1 MSTVHQGEHYDAIVV
16 GSGFG
21 GAVSAY
27 RLAEGGKR
35 VCLLERGKAW
45 APGQFPRSPRE
56 LARNFWDPSEGLH
69 GFFDVWTFKGTE
81 VLVSSCL
88 AGGSII
94 YANVFIRKDEHWFLE
109 PDGRPW
115 PVTRAALEPHYDN
128 VERAMRPQRYPF
140 DRPPYANT
148 PKTRGLKLAAE
159 RLGVDWSLPLLNVT
173 FANEG
178 EEPAVGVPIAA
189 DEPNRYDV
197 RRYTCR
203 LCGECDIGCN
213 FGSKNTLDLGYLS
226 RFERLGGEVRTMC
239 EVRRIEPC
247 RSGGYHVGFVAHRE
261 GRKAPT
267 EQLPL
272 EWMSADRVV
281 VAAGSLGSTYLL
293 LRNRDALPGL
303 SHGALG
309 TRWCGNGDLLGFAT
323 RSGLPLDPATGP
335 VITCALRYEGR
346 ESRGYYIEDGG
357 WPLFITYLAEA
368 SDVRNELHRAARFG
382 WRRLRQL
389 RGKRDSHLSGELSE
403 LIGDGRHSAG
413 VLPLLGMG
421 RDVPDGKLTLEDGY
435 LECDWTMET
444 SRAYYE
450 AVKRSMEDIC
460 RALGATFK
468 DELLW
473 YFKRTVTSHPVGGCP
488 MGVSPA
494 DGVVD
499 EFGQVFGHP
508 GLAVVDGAVMPG
520 PVGPNPSFTI
530 AAFADRAAEW
540 MLEDWSP
547 SRPSRRG

>member
-1 MSTVHQGEHYDAIVV
+1 VSTVDHGDHYDAIVV

-21 GAVSAY
+21 GSVSAY

-45 APGQFPRSPRE
+45 APGQFPRTPRE

-69 GFFDVWTFKGTE
+69 GFFQVWTFKGIE

-94 YANVFIRKDEHWFLE
+94 YANVFIRKDEDWFVE

-128 VERAMRPQRYPF
+128 VERVMRPQRYPF
-140 DRPPYANT
+140 DQPPFAET
-148 PKTRGLKLAAE
+148 PKTRGLKFAAE
-159 RLGVDWSLPLLNVT
+159 RLGVDWHLPLLNVT

-178 EEPAVGVPIAA
+178 EEPALGVPIAK
-189 DEPNRYDV
+189 DEPNLYGAL
-197 RRYTCR
+197 RYTCR

-213 FGSKNTLDLGYLS
+213 FGSKNTLDFNYLA
-226 RFERLGGEVRTMC
+226 RFEHRGGEIRTMR
-239 EVRRIEPC
+239 EVRRIEPGP
-247 RSGGYHVGFVAHRE
+247 SGGYRVGVVAHRE
-261 GRKAPT
+261 GLKTPS

-272 EWMSADRVV
+272 EWLTADRVV

-293 LRNRDALPGL
+293 LRNRDVLPGL
-303 SHGALG
+303 SRGSLG

-323 RSGLPLDPATGP
+323 RSAIPLDAARGP
-335 VITCALRYEGR
+335 VITSALRYEGR
-346 ESRGYYIEDGG
+346 GGRGYYIEDGG
-357 WPLFITYLAEA
+357 YPLFVTYLLEA
-368 SDVRNELHRAARFG
+368 SNVRQEVRRAARFG
-382 WRRLRQL
+382 WQRLQQL
-389 RGKRDSHLSGELSE
+389 RGKRESHLNAELSE

-421 RDVPDGKLTLEDGY
+421 RDIPDGELTLEDGY
-435 LECDWTMET
+435 LECNWTMET
-444 SRAYYE
+444 SRTYYE
-450 AVKRSMEDIC
+450 AVKQSMEDVC
-460 RALGATFK
+460 RALGGKFK
-468 DELLW
+468 DEPLW
-473 YFKRTVTSHPVGGCP
+473 YFKRNVTSHPVGGCP

-540 MLEDWSP
+540 MLENWSP
-547 SRPSRRG
+547 S

>member
-1 MSTVHQGEHYDAIVV
+1 VSTVDHYDAIVV

-21 GAVSAY
+21 GSVCAY
-27 RLAEGGKR
+27 RFAEAGKR
-35 VCLLERGKAW
+35 VCLVERGKAW
-45 APGQFPRSPRE
+45 PPGQFPRSPRE

-69 GFFDVWTFKGTE
+69 GFFDVWTFKGIE

-88 AGGSII
+88 GGGSII
-94 YANVFIRKDEHWFLE
+94 YANVFIRKDEEWFVE

-115 PVTRAALEPHYDN
+115 PVTRAVLEPHYDN
-128 VERAMRPQRYPF
+128 VERAMRPQPYPF
-140 DRPPYANT
+140 DRPPFAET

-159 RLGVDWSLPLLNVT
+159 RLGVDWRLPLLNVT

-178 EEPAVGVPIAA
+178 DEPAVGMPIAE
-189 DEPNRYDV
+189 DEPNLYGS

-213 FGSKNTLDLGYLS
+213 LGSKNTLDLTYLS
-226 RFERLGGEVRTMC
+226 RFERLGGEIRTMR
-239 EVRRIEPC
+239 EVRRIEPGPN
-247 RSGGYHVGFVAHRE
+247 GGYRVGIVAHQE
-261 GRKAPT
+261 GQEMPT
-267 EQLPL
+267 ERLPL
-272 EWMSADRVV
+272 DWLSADRVV
-281 VAAGSLGSTYLL
+281 LAAGSLGSTYLL
-293 LRNRDALPGL
+293 LRNQDALRKL
-303 SHGALG
+303 RRATLG

-323 RSGLPLDPATGP
+323 RSAVPLDPAHGP
-335 VITCALRYEGR
+335 VITAALRYEGR
-346 ESRGYYIEDGG
+346 GGRGYYIEDGG
-357 WPLFITYLAEA
+357 YPQFVTYLVEA
-368 SDVRNELHRAARFG
+368 SDVRQELHRAARFG
-382 WRRLRQL
+382 WQRLRQL
-389 RGKRDSHLSGELSE
+389 RGARDSHLSAELSE

-421 RDVPDGKLTLEDGY
+421 RDVPDGELTLEGGY

-450 AVKRSMEDIC
+450 AIKRAMEDIC

-468 DELLW
+468 AEALW
-473 YFKRTVTSHPVGGCP
+473 YFKRSVTSHPVGGCP
-488 MGVSPA
+488 MGASAA

-540 MLEDWSP
+540 MLEHWSP
-547 SRPSRRG
+547 APPS

>member
-1 MSTVHQGEHYDAIVV
+1 MSTVEHGDHYDAIVV

-21 GAVSAY
+21 GSVSAY
-27 RLAEGGKR
+27 RFAEAGRR

-56 LARNFWDPSEGLH
+56 LARSFWDPSEGLH
-69 GFFDVWTFKGTE
+69 GFFQVWTFKGIE

-94 YANVFIRKDEHWFLE
+94 YANVFIRKDEHWFVE

-128 VERAMRPQRYPF
+128 VERVMRPQRYPL
-140 DRPPYANT
+140 DRPPFADT
-148 PKTRGLKLAAE
+148 PKTRGLKFAAE
-159 RLGVDWSLPLLNVT
+159 RLGVDWHLPLLNIT
-173 FANEG
+173 FANDG
-178 EEPAVGVPIAA
+178 EEPALGVPIAD
-189 DEPNRYDV
+189 DEPNLYDS

-213 FGSKNTLDLGYLS
+213 FGSKNTLDFNYLS
-226 RFERLGGEVRTMC
+226 RFERLGGEIRTMC
-239 EVRRIEPC
+239 EVRRIEPG
-247 RSGGYHVGFVAHRE
+247 RSGGYRVGIVAHRE
-261 GRKAPT
+261 GRKTSTDA
-267 EQLPL
+267 LPL
-272 EWMSADRVV
+272 EWLSADRVV
-281 VAAGSLGSTYLL
+281 IAAGSLGSTYLL
-293 LRNRDALPGL
+293 LRNQDALRDL
-303 SHGALG
+303 SRAALG

-323 RSGLPLDPATGP
+323 RSAIRLEAARGP
-335 VITCALRYEGR
+335 VITSALRYEGR
-346 ESRGYYIEDGG
+346 GGRGYYIEDGG
-357 WPLFITYLAEA
+357 YPLFVTYLIEA
-368 SDVRNELHRAARFG
+368 GDVRQKLHRAARFG
-382 WRRLRQL
+382 WQRLKQL
-389 RGKRDSHLSGELSE
+389 RGARDSNLNAELSE

-421 RDVPDGKLTLEDGY
+421 RDVPDGELTLDGGY

-444 SRAYYE
+444 SRTYYE

-460 RALGATFK
+460 RALGAKFK
-468 DELLW
+468 DEPLW
-473 YFKRTVTSHPVGGCP
+473 YFKRNVTSHPVGGCP

-540 MLEDWSP
+540 MLEHWST
-547 SRPSRRG
+547 S